1 MKILFLNEER
11 NKCMK
16 KLVSVLLLSIPV
28 IATASNCDEIS
39 SNIAEKIKNNG
50 VPPSQFQLKLVPT
63 SEAQQQID
71 GKIVGTCDGG
81 QQKIVYTRLDG
92 VFTPNQTQA
101 VESKAQPKAESASPQ
116 TEIVNP
122 AEEQKVPTTKQEAQS
137 PSVESTEPEQTETKS
152 VSPQT
157 ESTKSVEQL
166 NESSTNQ
173 ETQSPVVEPDAQPE
187 AETVPTQNQS
197 ESPKN

>member
-1 MKILFLNEER
+1 
-11 NKCMK
+11 MK

-28 IATASNCDEIS
+28 IAAASNCDEIS

-92 VFTPNQTQA
+92 VFTPNQTQT
-101 VESKAQPKAESASPQ
+101 VEPKTELTSPQ
-116 TEIVNP
+116 TETVNP
-122 AEEQKVPTTKQEAQS
+122 AEEPKVPTSKQETQS
-137 PSVESTEPEQTETKS
+137 PAVESIVQPE
-152 VSPQT
+152 T
-157 ESTKSVEQL
+157 ESTPPVEQL
-166 NESSTNQ
+166 QKIDDSSIKQ

-187 AETVPTQNQS
+187 AETLPTQNQS

>member
-1 MKILFLNEER
+1 
-11 NKCMK
+11 MK

-28 IATASNCDEIS
+28 IAVASNCDEIS

-50 VPPSQFQLKLVPT
+50 VPPSQFQLKLLPT

-101 VESKAQPKAESASPQ
+101 VEP
-116 TEIVNP
+116 
-122 AEEQKVPTTKQEAQS
+122 KVPTSK
-137 PSVESTEPEQTETKS
+137 
-152 VSPQT
+152 
-157 ESTKSVEQL
+157 
-166 NESSTNQ
+166 Q
-173 ETQSPVVEPDAQPE
+173 ETQSPAVEPIVQPETESTPPVEQLQKIDESSIKQETQSQVVEPDTRPE